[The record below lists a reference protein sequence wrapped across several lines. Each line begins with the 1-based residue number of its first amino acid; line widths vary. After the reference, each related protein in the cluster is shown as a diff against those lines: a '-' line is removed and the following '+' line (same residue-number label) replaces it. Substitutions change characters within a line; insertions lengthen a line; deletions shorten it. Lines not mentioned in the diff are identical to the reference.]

1 MGHCEP
7 RASRTVSRRAKAREV
22 TDGQAEGLQQASGFA
37 CAPLF
42 IESLRAD
49 VNVNG
54 AILRNNNRYKAAWF
68 CKVK

>member
-1 MGHCEP
+1 MGHW
-7 RASRTVSRRAKAREV
+7 SRERVGRYPEGLKPEV

-42 IESLRAD
+42 IGSLRAD
-49 VNVNG
+49 VDVNG